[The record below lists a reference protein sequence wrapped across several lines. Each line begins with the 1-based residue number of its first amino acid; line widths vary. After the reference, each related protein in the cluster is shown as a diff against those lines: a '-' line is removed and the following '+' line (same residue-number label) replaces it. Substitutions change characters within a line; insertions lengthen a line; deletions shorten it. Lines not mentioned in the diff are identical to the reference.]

1 MLGTMRTAG
10 KLNGL
15 FGYQAVVYA
24 AGLLLATGLVADW
37 GAWYSTSLPYRTQT
51 EALLQGDLAVSRNV
65 ADLKFD
71 HTWSEQ
77 GVHQVW
83 GLGVPLWRL
92 PFEAAAKLFGF
103 DGFPDRLAFGLFA
116 LLVCFVVLKVWVR
129 FGDGRSEL
137 GDRADT
143 GNVPGGPPAVGGGA
157 SGPGLSNG
165 ADGWLLITGFGAGFL
180 ILLLFP
186 PFLTLLQVRGA
197 VWEEA
202 VAYEYLYGIL
212 QLSLLLAFVRRPT
225 VGRLLLVCTL
235 AGFGGLIRPTLV
247 FYGFATVVIAT
258 MVWVFR
264 VGQVGNLS
272 PDKERGFS
280 TRSSGGGSW
289 DGSVPSPPKDRLH
302 PPAHRFGA
310 TRTGPT
316 LTRVLAPAL
325 LGFFLFGVGGGVLWF
340 TNLKRFG
347 DGFEFGHKLNVQT
360 LYGSMHAT
368 RFADPFQDEPLTG
381 AAKELFGALFLAEK
395 FNGADWYQENIFP
408 GQSPT
413 VRWREFYFRSYDW
426 SYLPLLL
433 LGWGAAVAL
442 WSRGARAPRPHRS
455 APSQDGLQGEAASIG
470 DRNMVQRTIETP
482 LTSPAS
488 EPGSAPPGPIS
499 DLPSS
504 IPHSPPSIRD
514 PLPLLTLG
522 LWSLL
527 AVIPLA
533 GFYLYAPVIS
543 SRYMMDLAPAFA
555 AAVAAAWLFLAARC
569 TTRWSRVLVCL
580 LLCAWL
586 GAQLYLSRSV
596 YGGPASV
603 TAAELKVLRETR
615 ATRDGSSTNTF
626 TADDYG
632 QRLGGD
638 RSGIPFDRTG
648 WHADTGAVMPLVILF
663 VKDAEFL
670 ELDFAPQPH
679 PRIPPDPEAIRAK
692 VGLEFLERERITEI
706 DGGWRV
712 RFRGPQHPRWRDG
725 LQGAFIAT
733 VPKEFLAELTTPWI
747 LKSARWRDNVAE
759 DATDPR

>member
-1 MLGTMRTAG
+1 MQACR

-37 GAWYSTSLPYRTQT
+37 GTWYSTSLPYRMQT
-51 EALLQGDLAVSRNV
+51 EALLHGDLAVSRNV

-92 PFEAAAKLFGF
+92 PFEAAAKLGGF

-116 LLVCFVVLKVWVR
+116 LLVCFVVLKVWVS
-129 FGDGRSEL
+129 FGAGESQM
-137 GDRADT
+137 GDRADA
-143 GNVPGGPPAVGGGA
+143 GNVLPGGPPAVGGGA
-157 SGPGLSNG
+157 SGTALSNG
-165 ADGWLLITGFGAGFL
+165 TDGWLLITGFGAGFL

-212 QLSLLLAFVRRPT
+212 QVTLLLAFVRRPT
-225 VGRLLLVCTL
+225 VGRLLLVCAL

-258 MVWVFR
+258 VVWVFK
-264 VGQVGNLS
+264 VGQVGNLPS
-272 PDKERGFS
+272 DEERGFS
-280 TRSSGGGSW
+280 TRSSDGGSW
-289 DGSVPSPPKDRLH
+289 DGSVTSPPEDRLQ
-302 PPAHRFGA
+302 
-310 TRTGPT
+310 TGPT
-316 LTRVLAPAL
+316 LGRVLAPAL
-325 LGFFLFGVGGGVLWF
+325 LGLFLFGLGGGVLWW
-340 TNLKRFG
+340 TNLQRFG

-368 RFADPFQDEPLTG
+368 RFDDPFQDEPLPG
-381 AAKELFGALFLAEK
+381 AAKELFGALFLPGK
-395 FNGADWYQENIFP
+395 FNGADFYQENIFP

-413 VRWREFYFRSYDW
+413 VRWREFYFRTYDW
-426 SYLPLLL
+426 SFLPLLL
-433 LGWGAAVAL
+433 LGWGAAVAAGFKFRVSGFK
-442 WSRGARAPRPHRS
+442 SRNNVLPLGS
-455 APSQDGLQGEAASIG
+455 
-470 DRNMVQRTIETP
+470 RT
-482 LTSPAS
+482 
-488 EPGSAPPGPIS
+488 SAPPAVRPTTLDCNNLAEIAAGETNALLGP
-499 DLPSS
+499 
-504 IPHSPPSIRD
+504 IPHSPSSIRD

-543 SRYMMDLAPAFA
+543 SRYLMDLAPAFA
-555 AAVAAAWLFLAARC
+555 AALAAAWLFLAARC

-586 GAQLYLSRSV
+586 GAQLFLSRSV

-615 ATRDGSSTNTF
+615 ATRAGSTPNTF

-638 RSGIPFDRTG
+638 RSGIPIDRTG
-648 WHADTGAVMPLVILF
+648 WHAETGAVMPLVILF

-692 VGLEFLERERITEI
+692 VGLEFLERERITELE
-706 DGGWRV
+706 GGWRV
-712 RFRGPQHPRWRDG
+712 RFRGPQQPRWREG

-733 VPKEFLAELTTPWI
+733 VPKEFLAERTTPWI
-747 LKSARWRDNVAE
+747 LKTVRWRDASAQA
-759 DATDPR
+759 ATDPR

>member
-1 MLGTMRTAG
+1 MRTAG
-10 KLNGL
+10 KLNWL

-51 EALLQGDLAVSRNV
+51 EALMKGDLAVSRSV

-92 PFEAAAKLFGF
+92 PFEAAAKLCGF
-103 DGFPDRLAFGLFA
+103 DGFPDRIAFGLFA
-116 LLVCFVVLKVWVR
+116 LLVCYVVLKVWVS
-129 FGDGRSEL
+129 FGDGRSQM
-137 GDRADT
+137 GDRADA
-143 GNVPGGPPAVGGGA
+143 GNVPGGPPAAGGGA
-157 SGPGLSNG
+157 SESGSTSG
-165 ADGWLLITGFGAGFL
+165 ADGWSLITGFGAGFL

-186 PFLTLLQVRGA
+186 PFLTLVRVRFA
-197 VWEEA
+197 VYEEA

-212 QLSLLLAFVRRPT
+212 QVSLLIAFVRQPT
-225 VGRLLLVCTL
+225 ITRLLLVCAL

-247 FYGFATVVIAT
+247 FYGFATVVLAT
-258 MVWVFR
+258 VVWVFK
-264 VGQVGNLS
+264 VGQVCNLS
-272 PDKERGFS
+272 PAGFG
-280 TRSSGGGSW
+280 RSRREEAQTS
-289 DGSVPSPPKDRLH
+289 DLPEDRLQ
-302 PPAHRFGA
+302 
-310 TRTGPT
+310 TCPT
-316 LTRVLAPAL
+316 LSRVLAPAL
-325 LGFFLFGVGGGVLWF
+325 LGLLLFCLGGGVLWL

-368 RFADPFQDEPLTG
+368 RFDDPFQDEPLTG
-381 AAKELFGALFLAEK
+381 AAKELLGAIFLAEK
-395 FNGADWYQENIFP
+395 FNDADFYQENIFP

-413 VRWREFYFRSYDW
+413 VRWRNFYFSTYDW

-433 LGWGAAVAL
+433 LGWGAAVAAGL
-442 WSRGARAPRPHRS
+442 ASRRWGMEQSNVPPH
-455 APSQDGLQGEAASIG
+455 
-470 DRNMVQRTIETP
+470 
-482 LTSPAS
+482 
-488 EPGSAPPGPIS
+488 
-499 DLPSS
+499 LPSP
-504 IPHSPPSIRD
+504 IFR
-514 PLPLLTLG
+514 PLVVCTLG

-555 AAVAAAWLFLAARC
+555 AALAAAWLWVAARC

-596 YGGPASV
+596 YGGPASI
-603 TAAELKVLRETR
+603 TAAELEVLRPTLP
-615 ATRDGSSTNTF
+615 AIDGSTTKGY
-626 TADDYG
+626 TVDKYG
-632 QRLGGD
+632 LSLGGD

-648 WHADTGAVMPLVILF
+648 WSAETGAVMPLVILF
-663 VKDAEFL
+663 VKDAAFL
-670 ELDFAPQPH
+670 ELDLATQPH
-679 PRIPPDPEAIRAK
+679 PRIPPDPGAIRAK
-692 VGLEFLERERITEI
+692 VGLEFLERERITEL

-712 RFRGPQHPRWRDG
+712 RFRGPQQPRWREG
-725 LQGAFIAT
+725 LQGAFVAT
-733 VPKEFLAELTTPWI
+733 VPKEFLAELTTPWV
-747 LKSARWRDNVAE
+747 LRAVRWRAATVE
-759 DATDPR
+759 DATDHR